1 MRFYDPSGHDACP
14 KALHDQMKRQG
25 IPDVEI
31 AQKVQDIQT
40 LVADKGLSIED
51 AYNQVTGMD
60 YFGGSGI

>member
-1 MRFYDPSGHDACP
+1 
-14 KALHDQMKRQG
+14 MKRQG